1 MVITK
6 VSYGKTYPLGN
17 YSSERIDL
25 EASIDNIETV
35 EEVLQELR
43 DKCDSIHK
51 TNNPHL
57 YQVPK
62 HDMDDEFN
70 RILEKNGH
78 YISAV
83 EGLNIQLLQEK
94 LVQKYPNE
102 EPQTQEQNNPHLY
115 QEQYTTYP
123 IPSTPFEYDKS
134 KDLKPSDFTEYHNVK
149 APLQQII
156 QPSEH
161 FIKDYVA
168 VRNVE
173 IPPQP
178 LTQEQKFLQLISLA
192 TSTKE
197 LSMYE
202 KTANNHKYP
211 QLKAAYDQK
220 YSQLTEK

>member
-1 MVITK
+1 MTITK

-25 EASIDNIETV
+25 EATLHEG
-35 EEVLQELR
+35 EEI
-43 DKCDSIHK
+43 K
-51 TNNPHL
+51 
-57 YQVPK
+57 
-62 HDMDDEFN
+62 M
-70 RILEKNGH
+70 
-78 YISAV
+78 AV
-83 EGLNIQLLQEK
+83 EALKIMCDVMHKE
-94 LVQKYPNE
+94 
-102 EPQTQEQNNPHLY
+102 NNPHLY
-115 QEQYTTYP
+115 QEQDT
-123 IPSTPFEYDKS
+123 IQH
-134 KDLKPSDFTEYHNVK
+134 EYHNVK
-149 APLQQII
+149 APIQQII

-161 FIKDYVA
+161 FIKDYVS
-168 VRNVE
+168 VKNVE
-173 IPPQP
+173 IPPQL